1 MPKFSQLILVV
12 ALCSAIAGCFWET
25 TDASYSTAAEAIDSG
40 VLGKG
45 WIPEWLPQDA
55 TDLREV
61 HNIDSNAGE
70 LSFLVTAP
78 ASVKLPTDCKPIQ
91 YPDTVQAY
99 IRRSWWP
106 SEDELRLSYLLFR
119 CPADFTDYKF
129 VAISK
134 AGNRVLHWRTY
145 AR

>member
-1 MPKFSQLILVV
+1 MPNLSQLILVMT
-12 ALCSAIAGCFWET
+12 LCLAVAGCFWEN
-25 TDASYSTAAEAIDSG
+25 TDTSYDTAKEAISSG
-40 VLGKG
+40 VLVKG

-70 LSFLVTAP
+70 LSFVVP
-78 ASVKLPTDCKPIQ
+78 NSESVQIPTDCRSVE
-91 YPDTVQAY
+91 YTDTVPAY
-99 IRRSWWP
+99 IRRNWWP
-106 SEDELRLSYLLFR
+106 SEDELRRSYLFFR

-129 VAISK
+129 VAITK